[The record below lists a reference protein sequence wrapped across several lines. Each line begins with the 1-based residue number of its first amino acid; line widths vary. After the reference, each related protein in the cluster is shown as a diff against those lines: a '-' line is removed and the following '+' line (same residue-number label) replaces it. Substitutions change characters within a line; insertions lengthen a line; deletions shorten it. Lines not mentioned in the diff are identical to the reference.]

1 MNKNKNK
8 GKSIPDRG
16 DDMATTQ
23 GHERSLSEEW
33 GSLWLDCRKPEKTQ
47 VEELNWHQLGPILQ
61 HLQ

>member
-1 MNKNKNK
+1 
-8 GKSIPDRG
+8 
-16 DDMATTQ
+16 MATTQ

-61 HLQ
+61 HLQRI